1 MQVHIPLKK
10 TVDNSYNITIDALEP
25 THFDTKVAI
34 ITNPK
39 VAGLHLG
46 YLLSKITAK
55 ELYIITVP
63 DGEEYKN
70 QDSINLILESLF
82 NHRFNRKSM
91 LIAFGGGVIGDM
103 TGFAASIYQRGIN
116 FVQIPTTL
124 LSQVD
129 ASVGGKTGM
138 NNSYGKNLIGA
149 FHQPKAVYIDPHFLT
164 TLPKPEFSA
173 GIAEVVKM
181 AVTFNKE
188 FFEFLESAD
197 LNNAQILQEAIKLA
211 VQTKANVVAQDEKE
225 HGLRAALNYGHT
237 FGHVIENETKY
248 KKYLH
253 GEAVAI
259 GMVMANEMSV
269 ALGLMSEEEAS
280 RVKRLLQ
287 KYDLE
292 TSYALSDAQ
301 SFYET
306 FFLDKKSSDANVTF
320 ILPVGIGGVSMPN
333 DIQRELV
340 ISVLERHA
348 SSAMESL

>member
-1 MQVHIPLKK
+1 MQVNIPLKK
-10 TVDNSYNITIDALEP
+10 VVDNSYDITIDTLPA

-46 YLLSKITAK
+46 YVLSKISAK

-70 QDSINLILESLF
+70 QTSIDTILESLF

-91 LIAFGGGVIGDM
+91 LIALGGGVIGDM
-103 TGFAASIYQRGIN
+103 TGYAASIYQRGID
-116 FVQIPTTL
+116 FIQIPTTL

-149 FHQPKAVYIDPHFLT
+149 FHQPKAVYIDPYFLT
-164 TLPKPEFSA
+164 TLPSREFGA
-173 GIAEVVKM
+173 GVAEIVKM

-197 LNNAQILQEAIKLA
+197 LGDNSVLQEAIKQA
-211 VQTKANVVAQDEKE
+211 VQTKADVVAQDEKE

-259 GMVMANEMSV
+259 GMVMANNTAVKM
-269 ALGLMSEEEAS
+269 GLMCSDEAS
-280 RVKRLLQ
+280 RVKSLLE
-287 KYDLE
+287 KYNLP
-292 TSYALSDAQ
+292 TSYAIESSN
-301 SFYET
+301 SFYEA
-306 FFLDKKSSDANVTF
+306 FFLDKKSSDSSITF
-320 ILPVGIGGVSMPN
+320 IIPVGIGGVKIT
-333 DIQRELV
+333 DECDKETI
-340 ISVLERHA
+340 ISVLDQFGGN
-348 SSAMESL
+348 

>member
-10 TVDNSYNITIDALEP
+10 VIDNSYDITIDTIP
-25 THFDTKVAI
+25 TIHFDTKVAI
-34 ITNPK
+34 VTNPK

-46 YLLSKITAK
+46 YLLSKVSAK

-70 QDSINLILESLF
+70 QESIDLILESLF

-103 TGFAASIYQRGIN
+103 VGYASSIYQREID
-116 FVQIPTTL
+116 FIQIPTTL

-138 NNSYGKNLIGA
+138 NNSYGKNLVGA
-149 FHQPKAVYIDPHFLT
+149 FHQPRGVYIDPFFLT
-164 TLPKPEFSA
+164 TLASREFSA
-173 GIAEVVKM
+173 GVAEIVKM

-188 FFEFLESAD
+188 FFTYLETAD
-197 LNNAQILQEAIKLA
+197 LKNPQILQEAIKKA

-225 HGLRAALNYGHT
+225 HGIRAALNYGHT

-248 KKYLH
+248 KRFLH

-259 GMVMANEMSV
+259 GMVMANETSV
-269 ALGLMSEEEAS
+269 KMGLMTQEEAD
-280 RVKRLLQ
+280 RVKSLLL
-287 KYDLE
+287 KYNLPI
-292 TSYALSDAQ
+292 SYKINNTTD
-301 SFYET
+301 FYET
-306 FFLDKKSSDANVTF
+306 FYLDKKSSDTKITF
-320 ILPVGIGGVSMPN
+320 ILPVGLGGVKITDECEQSLITN
-333 DIQRELV
+333 
-340 ISVLERHA
+340 VLE
-348 SSAMESL
+348 EFGNK

>member
-1 MQVHIPLKK
+1 MQVNIPLKQV
-10 TVDNSYNITIDALEP
+10 VDNSYDITIDTIKP
-25 THFDTKVAI
+25 VHFDTKVAI

-39 VAGLHLG
+39 VAGLHLA
-46 YLLSKITAK
+46 YLLSKVTAK

-70 QDSINLILESLF
+70 QDSINTILESLF
-82 NHRFNRKSM
+82 NHKFNRKSM

-103 TGFAASIYQRGIN
+103 TGYAASIYQRGIN

-138 NNSYGKNLIGA
+138 NNSYGKNLVGA
-149 FHQPKAVYIDPHFLT
+149 FHQPKAVLIDPHFLS
-164 TLPKPEFSA
+164 TLPSREFGA
-173 GIAEVVKM
+173 GVAEIVKM
-181 AVTFNKE
+181 AVTFNKD

-197 LNNAQILQEAIKLA
+197 LRDSNVLQEAIKQA

-225 HGLRAALNYGHT
+225 NGIRAALNYGHT

-253 GEAVAI
+253 GEAVSI
-259 GMVMANEMSV
+259 GMVMANETAVKM
-269 ALGLMSEEEAS
+269 GLMNEGEAL
-280 RVKRLLQ
+280 RVKSFLE
-287 KYDLE
+287 KYNLPV
-292 TSYALSDAQ
+292 SYEISDSQ

-306 FFLDKKSSDANVTF
+306 FFLDKKSSDSKITF
-320 ILPVGIGGVSMPN
+320 IIPVGLGDVKITDSC
-333 DIQRELV
+333 DKELV
-340 ISVLERHA
+340 ISVLN
-348 SSAMESL
+348 SFGES